1 MREVAIKNKYL
12 LIIGVLVAVFW
23 FAYQIISVLSPFLI
37 AIVLA
42 YLFNP
47 LVNYFHAQGYKK
59 GVIVA
64 VLVTIGLLVVVEAI
78 IFLVPKFISEVV
90 EIRDR
95 LPVLAKQVKYYL
107 EKIQVSL
114 QVLYP
119 PLKDKSLPDIVM
131 QQVYAFF
138 ESFLSQMPK
147 IIGNLFNWLSLFTLI
162 PFITIALLIDSDR
175 LADWLFSIFPSRH
188 TETVLSI
195 ISEINQV
202 MRDFIQGESMRLF
215 WLTVLTTI
223 GLFALGVDFALLFGL
238 LGGILNVIPVLGA
251 WLGAIPP
258 LLVVLLK
265 GDLTLVVKLAVFF
278 IAIQVLDNTFISTYY
293 LSKSVKLHFV
303 LVLFSLLA
311 GAELYG
317 LMGIILAVPAVS
329 MLKVVIEILYR
340 DYKNK
345 VEISLRRGMHPVAEG
360 E

>member
-1 MREVAIKNKYL
+1 M
-12 LIIGVLVAVFW
+12 FW
-23 FAYQIISVLSPFLI
+23 FAYQIMSVLSPFLI

-47 LVNYFHAQGYKK
+47 LVNYFHARGYKK
-59 GVIVA
+59 GLIVSL
-64 VLVTIGLLVVVEAI
+64 LVAIGLLLVVDAGL
-78 IFLVPKFISEVV
+78 FLVPKFISEAL

-95 LPVLAKQVKYYL
+95 FPDLAKQVKHYL

-114 QVLYP
+114 QVVYP

-138 ESFLSQMPK
+138 ETMLSQMPK
-147 IIGNLFNWLSLFTLI
+147 IIGNIFNMLSLFTLI

-175 LADWLFSIFPSRH
+175 LADWLFSIFPSKD

-202 MRDFIQGESMRLF
+202 MRDFIQGQAMRLL
-215 WLTVLTTI
+215 WLTVITTI
-223 GLFALGVDFALLFGL
+223 GLVALDVDFALLFGL
-238 LGGILNVIPVLGA
+238 LGGILNIIPVLGA

-258 LLVVLLK
+258 IMVVLLK
-265 GDLTLVVKLAVFF
+265 GDITLVVKLTVFF

-293 LSKSVKLHFV
+293 LSKSVNLHFV
-303 LVLFSLLA
+303 LVLFSLLV

-317 LMGIILAVPAVS
+317 LMGVILAVPVVS
-329 MLKVVIEILYR
+329 MIKVVIEILYH
-340 DYKNK
+340 DYRNK
-345 VEISLRRGMHPVAEG
+345 VEISLRQERYSVAEG